1 MSGTESAPSRLVLAS
16 ASPRRRELLAQVGY
30 DFHSVAPET
39 DETPTAGETP
49 GALVDRLARAK
60 AEAARRLL
68 DDRSRV
74 ILAADTVVVLDDE
87 ILGKPTSP
95 AVATA
100 MLRKLSGRV
109 HDVAT
114 GVAVVAPSATRLITV
129 TTIVEIR
136 SLTDDE
142 IAWYVATGE
151 PLDKAGGYGIQGI
164 GGSLVTRID
173 GSYSN
178 VVGLPLAETVALLDA
193 AGIERPTPPLPF
205 TV

>member
-1 MSGTESAPSRLVLAS
+1 MSDTDSASPRLVLAS

-30 DFHSVAPET
+30 DFHTVAPET
-39 DETPTAGETP
+39 DETPTAGET
-49 GALVDRLARAK
+49 AHTLVDRLARAK

-68 DDRSRV
+68 EDRARV

-87 ILGKPTSP
+87 ILGKPSSP
-95 AVATA
+95 AAATA
-100 MLRKLSGRV
+100 MLRQLSGRV
-109 HDVAT
+109 HDVVT
-114 GVAVVAPSATRLITV
+114 GLAVVTPSAAQLVTV
-129 TTIVEIR
+129 TTAVEIR

-142 IAWYVATGE
+142 ISWYIATGE

-193 AGIERPTPPLPF
+193 AGIDRPTPPLPF
-205 TV
+205 TA